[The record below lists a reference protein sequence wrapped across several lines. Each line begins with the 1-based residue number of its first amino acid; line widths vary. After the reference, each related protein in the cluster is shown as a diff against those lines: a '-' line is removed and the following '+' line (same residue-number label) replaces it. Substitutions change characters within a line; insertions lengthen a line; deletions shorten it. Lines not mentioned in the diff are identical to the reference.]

1 VPPSSDVIVVGAGV
15 IGCAVAYELSRRG
28 MAVQVA
34 DDRPTGMGATHAS
47 AGMLNPYIE
56 AGDERP
62 LLDLGARSLSLYDNF
77 VRGVSAVSGH
87 DVLYRR
93 SGTLDVA
100 LHAPS
105 MPRLVELADRL
116 RARAVHADVL
126 DSDAVR
132 REEPHLNA
140 AVAGGLL
147 IAAQGFVSAAQLTR
161 ALAAAARALGVRF
174 LDGLR
179 VHRLSGSGASICLET
194 SRGPLYAGQVVVAAG
209 SWAGQIGIDGAA
221 VTVPVRPI
229 RGQLVQLN
237 WPGPP
242 LRRVIWAEPCYV
254 VPWDDG
260 TVLVGATVEDAGF
273 DERTTVSG
281 IRGLLDAVSELLP
294 QAAAAGFSG
303 ARAGLRPATPDELP
317 IIGRSS
323 VLPNVVLAV
332 GHYRNGVL
340 LAPLTAQLV
349 ASVLFDAGDDP
360 LLELTRPQRFGHL

>member
-1 VPPSSDVIVVGAGV
+1 MPPSSDVIVVGAGV

-34 DDRPTGMGATHAS
+34 DDRPAGMGATHAS

-77 VRGVSAVSGH
+77 VRGVTAASGR

-100 LHAPS
+100 LRPQS
-105 MPRLVELADRL
+105 LSDLVELADWL
-116 RARAVHADVL
+116 RARNVGAEVL

-132 REEPHLNA
+132 REEPQLNEE
-140 AVAGGLL
+140 VAGGLL
-147 IAAQGFVSAAQLTR
+147 IAAHGFVSAGQLTA
-161 ALAAAARALGVRF
+161 ALAAAGRAQGVRF
-174 LDGLR
+174 LEGWR
-179 VHRLSGSGASICLET
+179 VRRLAESGDAICLDT
-194 SRGPLYAGQVVVAAG
+194 SRGTLHAGHVVVAAG
-209 SWAGQIGIDGAA
+209 SWAGKIGIGATTA
-221 VTVPVRPI
+221 TAPVRPV

-237 WPGPP
+237 WPAPP
-242 LRRVIWAEPCYV
+242 LRRVIWAESCYV

-281 IRGLLDAVSELLP
+281 IRTLLDAVSELLP
-294 QAAAAGFSG
+294 RAAGAGFNG

-349 ASVLFDAGDDP
+349 ADVLLDAARDP